1 MKEVYTPNLRH
12 DSHSAKVTIV
22 MQVSERLKRMAQPR
36 ILVTAATGN
45 TGFPTAMQLLEREYP
60 VRAFVRKENER
71 SKALR
76 AMGAEIFIGSLDD
89 IGDVRR
95 ALVGV
100 QRAYFCPPIL
110 PGLLEKS
117 AIFATSAQEANLEF
131 VVIMTQWAADPNH
144 HSIHTRQHWLGDN
157 VFRQMSGVRSA
168 FVNPGW
174 FADNYLAAPELITQF
189 RLLPMP
195 LGNGFNAPPSNED
208 ISRVVVGILENP
220 ALHVGKTYRPTGPK
234 LLSPQEIASALSAAT
249 GRKVKYMNVPLKMFA
264 MIGRS
269 LGLPDYTTG
278 QVLHYLA
285 DYQRNAF
292 GIGAPTNVVEEI
304 GGRPAEDFETIARR
318 YLAPSMN
325 RTMST
330 RIGAT
335 HSMMMGMM
343 KGMTNLKVISRV
355 DDYNLT
361 NVTYSADSKAWL
373 ETHEPIRSAEQSPKL
388 PG

>member
-1 MKEVYTPNLRH
+1 
-12 DSHSAKVTIV
+12 
-22 MQVSERLKRMAQPR
+22 MAQPK

-45 TGFPTAMQLLEREYP
+45 TGFPAAMQLLERQYR
-60 VRAFVRKENER
+60 VRAIVRKENER

-76 AMGAEIFIGSLDD
+76 AMGAEVFVGSLDD

-110 PGLLEKS
+110 PGLLDK
-117 AIFATSAQEANLEF
+117 AVIFATAAQEAGLEF
-131 VVIMTQWAADPNH
+131 VVVMTQWTGDPNH

-157 VFRQMSGVRSA
+157 VFRQLRDVQSA

-189 RLLPMP
+189 GILPMP

-208 ISRVVVGILENP
+208 IARVVVGILGNP
-220 ALHVGKTYRPTGPK
+220 APHVGQTYRPTGPK
-234 LLSPQEIASALSAAT
+234 LLSPQEIAGALSAAT
-249 GRKVKYMNVPLKMFA
+249 GRKVKYIDVPLGVFGK
-264 MIGRS
+264 IGRS

-285 DYQRNAF
+285 DYQRNVF
-292 GIGAPTNVVEEI
+292 GKGAPTNVVEEI
-304 GGRPAEDFETIARR
+304 GGSTAEDFETIARR
-318 YLAPSMN
+318 YLAPTMK
-325 RTMST
+325 RTVGTPIGTT
-330 RIGAT
+330 RR
-335 HSMMMGMM
+335 MMMGMM

-355 DDYNLT
+355 DDYKLT
-361 NVTYSADSKAWL
+361 NVTYSADSKDWL
-373 ETHEPIRSAEQSPKL
+373 ETHESLRSEEQSPT
-388 PG
+388 PR

>member
-1 MKEVYTPNLRH
+1 MEEVYPPYLRD
-12 DSHSAKVTIV
+12 DSHWARVTIV
-22 MQVSERLKRMAQPR
+22 MQVTERLPRMAQPK

-45 TGFPTAMQLLEREYP
+45 TGFPAAMQLLKRQYP

-76 AMGAEIFIGSLDD
+76 AMGAEIFVGSLDD

-110 PGLLEKS
+110 PGLLDKS
-117 AIFATSAQEANLEF
+117 VIFATAAQEANLEF
-131 VVIMTQWAADPNH
+131 VVVMTQWTAEPIH

-157 VFRQMSGVRSA
+157 VFRQMRDVQSA

-174 FADNYLAAPELITQF
+174 FADNYLGAPELITQF
-189 RLLPMP
+189 GILPMP

-208 ISRVVVGILENP
+208 IARVVVGILDNP
-220 ALHVGKTYRPTGPK
+220 APHVGQTYRPTGPK
-234 LLSPQEIASALSAAT
+234 LLSPQEIAGALSAAT
-249 GRKVKYMNVPLKMFA
+249 GRKVRYINVPLSMFGK
-264 MIGRS
+264 IGRS

-285 DYQRNAF
+285 DYQLNAF
-292 GIGAPTNVVEEI
+292 GKGAPTNVVEEI
-304 GGRPAEDFETIARR
+304 GGSPAEDFETIARR
-318 YLAPSMN
+318 YLAPTMK
-325 RTMST
+325 RTIGT
-330 RIGAT
+330 RVGT
-335 HSMMMGMM
+335 SRRMMMGMM
-343 KGMTNLKVISRV
+343 KGITNLKVISKV
-355 DDYNLT
+355 DDYKLT

-373 ETHEPIRSAEQSPKL
+373 ETHDSLRSEEQSPT
-388 PG
+388 PR

>member
-1 MKEVYTPNLRH
+1 MQVKVRVR
-12 DSHSAKVTIV
+12 DS
-22 MQVSERLKRMAQPR
+22 VSERGKARRMTYPK

-45 TGFPTAMQLLEREYP
+45 TGFPTAMQLLERKYP
-60 VRAFVRKENER
+60 VRAFVRRESER

-110 PGLLEKS
+110 PGLLDK
-117 AIFATSAQEANLEF
+117 AVIFAVVAQEMNLEF
-131 VVIMTQWAADPNH
+131 VVVMTQWAAEPSH
-144 HSIHTRQHWLGDN
+144 HSIHTRQHWLGDS
-157 VFRQMSGVRSA
+157 VLRQMSGVQTA

-189 RLLPMP
+189 GLLPMP
-195 LGNGFNAPPSNED
+195 LGDGLNAPPSNED
-208 ISRVVVGILENP
+208 IARVVVGILENP
-220 ALHVGKTYRPTGPK
+220 VPHVDQTYRPTGPK
-234 LLSPQEIASALSAAT
+234 LLSPQEIAGALTVAT
-249 GRKVKYMNVPLKMFA
+249 GRKVKYINVPLSTFGK
-264 MIGRS
+264 IGRS

-292 GIGAPTNVVEEI
+292 GKGAPTNIVEEI

-318 YLAPSMN
+318 YLAPSIK
-325 RTMST
+325 RTVST
-330 RIGAT
+330 RMGAT
-335 HSMMMGMM
+335 YRVMMGVM
-343 KGMTNLKVISRV
+343 KGMSNLKVISRV
-355 DDYNLT
+355 DDYKLT
-361 NVTYSADSKAWL
+361 NPTYSADSSTWL
-373 ETHEPIRSAEQSPKL
+373 ETHESIRTVGS
-388 PG
+388 